1 MGGRPPLK
9 GKGLGGPLN
18 QYKGQQCD
26 KRREAQSKPT
36 GGSVSPRNDDPL
48 PQVDNSQGPHGGA
61 GQSPAGTR
69 EGNHVQTEHKQL
81 AKGVCRSHTH
91 APTHVHTAVSPSR
104 PSTHPRRTEILLPGA
119 TF

>member
-1 MGGRPPLK
+1 MK

-69 EGNHVQTEHKQL
+69 GRKPRADRAQAPGKR
-81 AKGVCRSHTH
+81 GVPLTY
-91 APTHVHTAVSPSR
+91 TR
-104 PSTHPRRTEILLPGA
+104 PHPCAHCGEPLQAQHPPQKD
-119 TF
+119 